1 MHCVAKIL
9 YRTALP
15 AIVALL
21 AAGATPA
28 GNKDRDLYVAA
39 KKEYDVVG
47 RTKPTAQTRPRW
59 EKLGERLEKIAQ
71 DFPRSAYADDAL
83 YHAGKVYDEL
93 YRFDRRDSSL
103 VLALRSWRA
112 LFARYPKSPFALEG
126 RYRLA
131 ENLEDGMGDFTEAR
145 KEYLALAE
153 NYPKSD
159 WGIQARKRVDAL
171 NARAKAE
178 AEKKEQAR
186 AAAAPA
192 GKALLSQIRHTSS
205 PSYTRVTM
213 ELSSEVR
220 YEAHAL
226 QEDPAKG
233 LPPRIYV
240 DLQGSRLGLDP
251 TRPIAVQDGLL
262 RQVRAAQ
269 FSPDV
274 VRVVLDMSSLTEYR
288 TFLLPDPYRLVVDIQ
303 GKENGGQSPAPEKR
317 PELVSLPAGK
327 KPAIAG
333 LRKIVLDPGHGGK
346 DPGAVGVNGL
356 AEKDIVLTVAK
367 KLAEK
372 LRRELGVEVVLTRK
386 EDTFIALE
394 DRTAIANAERADL
407 FISLHVNA
415 SPNAEA
421 RGLETYYLNNTDDE
435 AALRL
440 AARENATSRKNV
452 SDLQFMMSDLT
463 QNLKLEDSISLAHR
477 LQGSLVSQMNQR
489 SGEVRDLG
497 VKKALFHVLVGA
509 HMPSVLVELFFVS
522 NRSDAR
528 ALANEAYLDDIA
540 GALLAGIKKYS
551 ESAQVAKKL

>member
-1 MHCVAKIL
+1 MPRIVKSLHCA
-9 YRTALP
+9 ALLV
-15 AIVALL
+15 IVALL
-21 AAGATPA
+21 AGGAAPSV
-28 GNKDRDLYVAA
+28 NKDRDLYLAA

-47 RTKPTAQTRPRW
+47 KTKPTAQTRGKW
-59 EKLGERLEKIAQ
+59 EKLGARLEKIAQ

-93 YRFDRRDSSL
+93 HRFDRRDGS
-103 VLALRSWRA
+103 LALALKSWRA
-112 LFARYPKSPFALEG
+112 LLARYPRSPFAPEG

-131 ENLEDGMGDFTEAR
+131 DNLEDGMGDVTEAR

-153 NYPKSD
+153 KYPKSD
-159 WGIQARKRVDAL
+159 WAMQARKRLDAL
-171 NARAKAE
+171 NSKAE
-178 AEKKEQAR
+178 AEKREQAR
-186 AAAAPA
+186 VAAGPA

-213 ELSSEVR
+213 ELSAEVR
-220 YEAHAL
+220 YEAHVL
-226 QEDPAKG
+226 QEDAAKG

-251 TRPIAVQDGLL
+251 SRPIAVQDGLL

-303 GKENGGQSPAPEKR
+303 GKENGEKPLAPEKR
-317 PELVSLPAGK
+317 PETVSLPPAK
-327 KPAIAG
+327 KPVIAG

-346 DPGAVGVNGL
+346 DPGAIGINGL
-356 AEKDIVLTVAK
+356 AEKDIVLSVAK

-386 EDTFIALE
+386 DDSFVELM

-415 SPNAEA
+415 SPNPEA

-452 SDLQFMMSDLT
+452 SDLQFIMSDLT
-463 QNLKLEDSISLAHR
+463 QNLKLEDSIGLAHR
-477 LQGSLVSQMNQR
+477 LQGSLVSQVNQR
-489 SGEVRDLG
+489 YGEVRDLG
-497 VKKALFHVLVGA
+497 VKKALFYVLVGA
-509 HMPSVLVELFFVS
+509 RMPSVLVELFFVT
-522 NRSDAR
+522 NRNDAR
-528 ALANEAYLDDIA
+528 ALAREAYLDDIA
-540 GALLAGIKKYS
+540 DALLAGIKKYS
-551 ESAQVAKKL
+551 EGAQVAKKL

>member
-1 MHCVAKIL
+1 MRQVAHIL
-9 YRTALP
+9 ARTLLLAV
-15 AIVALL
+15 VALL

-39 KKEYDVVG
+39 KKEYDVIAK
-47 RTKPTAQTRPRW
+47 TKPTAQTRGRW
-59 EKLGERLEKIAQ
+59 EKLGERLEKFAL

-93 YRFDRRDSSL
+93 HRFDRRDISL
-103 VLALRSWRA
+103 TLAIKSWRA
-112 LFARYPKSPFALEG
+112 LLARYPKSPFAPEG

-131 ENLEDGMGDFTEAR
+131 DNLEGGMGDVAEAR

-153 NYPKSD
+153 NYPKSE
-159 WGIQARKRVDAL
+159 WGIQARKRLDAL

-186 AAAAPA
+186 APA
-192 GKALLSQIRHTSS
+192 SGGKALLSQIRHTSS

-220 YEAHAL
+220 YEAHVL
-226 QEDPAKG
+226 EEDAAKG

-240 DLQGSRLGLDP
+240 DLQNSRLGLDP

-262 RQVRAAQ
+262 RQMRAAQ

-303 GKENGGQSPAPEKR
+303 GKENGEKPTTPEKR
-317 PELVSLPAGK
+317 PELVSLPRSK

-346 DPGAVGVNGL
+346 DPGAVGANGL
-356 AEKDIVLTVAK
+356 AEKDIVLSVAR

-386 EDTFIALE
+386 DDTFIALE

-407 FISLHVNA
+407 FISIHVNA

-435 AALRL
+435 AAIRL

-452 SDLQFMMSDLT
+452 TDLQFTLSDLT

-477 LQGSLVSQMNQR
+477 LQGSLVSQMSQR
-489 SGEVRDLG
+489 YGEVRDLG
-497 VKKALFHVLVGA
+497 VKQALFYVLVGA
-509 HMPSVLVELFFVS
+509 RMPSVLVEAFFVT

-528 ALANEAYLDDIA
+528 ALGKEAYLDDIA
-540 GALLAGIKKYS
+540 DALLAGIKKYS
-551 ESAQVAKKL
+551 ESAQVAKRL

>member
-1 MHCVAKIL
+1 MRQVAHIL
-9 YRTALP
+9 ARTLLLAV
-15 AIVALL
+15 VALL

-39 KKEYDVVG
+39 KKEYDVIAK
-47 RTKPTAQTRPRW
+47 TKPTAQTRGRW
-59 EKLGERLEKIAQ
+59 EKLGERLEKFAL

-93 YRFDRRDSSL
+93 HRFDRRDISL
-103 VLALRSWRA
+103 TLAIKSWRA
-112 LFARYPKSPFALEG
+112 LLARYPKSPFAPEG

-131 ENLEDGMGDFTEAR
+131 DNLEGGMGDVAEAR

-153 NYPKSD
+153 NYPKSE
-159 WGIQARKRVDAL
+159 WGIQARKRLDAL

-186 AAAAPA
+186 APA
-192 GKALLSQIRHTSS
+192 SGVKALLSQIRHTSS

-220 YEAHAL
+220 YEAHVL
-226 QEDPAKG
+226 EEDAAKG

-240 DLQGSRLGLDP
+240 DLQNSRLGLDP

-262 RQVRAAQ
+262 RQMRAAQ

-303 GKENGGQSPAPEKR
+303 GKENGEKPTTPEKR
-317 PELVSLPAGK
+317 PELVSLPRSK

-346 DPGAVGVNGL
+346 DPGAVGANGL
-356 AEKDIVLTVAK
+356 AEKDIVLSVAR

-386 EDTFIALE
+386 DDTFIALE

-407 FISLHVNA
+407 FISIHVNA

-435 AALRL
+435 AAIRL

-452 SDLQFMMSDLT
+452 TDLQFTLSDLT

-477 LQGSLVSQMNQR
+477 LQGSLVSQMSQR
-489 SGEVRDLG
+489 YGEVRDLG
-497 VKKALFHVLVGA
+497 VKQALFYVLVGA
-509 HMPSVLVELFFVS
+509 RMPSVLVEAFFVT

-528 ALANEAYLDDIA
+528 ALGKEAYLDDIA
-540 GALLAGIKKYS
+540 DALLAGIKKYS
-551 ESAQVAKKL
+551 ESAQVAKRL